1 MEPNKLETEFRDK
14 LEQRRIQ
21 PSEMAW
27 DRLDAMLS
35 VAENKKP
42 KKDRKWLYMAAA
54 FLAFLLV
61 GVIFLN
67 QENENNEGFVKGSSV
82 VHKESKPQTA
92 RGNKGEAVITEE
104 IISVPEQEVAAV
116 KPATVKQSHKG
127 NNITVKAEAPKTQQ
141 AYEAAIPQQVQ
152 QQQAVAYQSA
162 PQQDAE
168 ALLAA
173 ATSQHMPKNRNTVK
187 VDANSLLSSVEGELD
202 DNYRSSVFQK
212 AVKNFNVVKTAV
224 ANRNYQ

>member
-14 LEQRRIQ
+14 LEHRRIQ
-21 PSEMAW
+21 PSDMAW

-42 KKDRKWLYMAAA
+42 KRDRKWLYMAAT

-67 QENENNEGFVKGSSV
+67 QENENNNGFVKGNSV
-82 VHKESKPQTA
+82 VNQGGKPQTTVP
-92 RGNKGEAVITEE
+92 GNEVPVIT
-104 IISVPEQEVAAV
+104 QETPQPVQQM
-116 KPATVKQSHKG
+116 ATVDQPVAKHKRK
-127 NNITVKAEAPKTQQ
+127 NNTTLVKAKDTQMQQ
-141 AYEAAIPQQVQ
+141 AYEAVISQPA
-152 QQQAVAYQSA
+152 QQQAIAYQSVS
-162 PQQDAE
+162 QQDAE

-173 ATSQHMPKNRNTVK
+173 ATSQHMPKKKNTVK